1 MNRKRKLYHPP
12 NEHIRIRTPRRSME
26 TVMNKVTNYH
36 IERER
41 KREENVETPRW
52 PGDQLGNNLFCC
64 SRNQRSTPAARSYLP
79 AGLGEVLLQLLR
91 HGGMD
96 IAISLSTS
104 YPGKV
109 ARERES
115 RLVLNKEK
123 DEIGKTGGDAKFAEL
138 RAHHACL
145 SASSQLSLF
154 STSTHISCRMN
165 SLASSLMSSQ

>member
-109 ARERES
+109 ARERERRLILARKKRKRSGKRARRKIRS
-115 RLVLNKEK
+115 RN
-123 DEIGKTGGDAKFAEL
+123 
-138 RAHHACL
+138 
-145 SASSQLSLF
+145 
-154 STSTHISCRMN
+154 
-165 SLASSLMSSQ
+165 